1 MDTNTCGCGPHEG
14 ESMLCFFVFLVE
26 TKGSPAAR
34 LFQRRVFL
42 KYNLLPMARIEH
54 VFKTRP
60 SASVGPKK

>member
-1 MDTNTCGCGPHEG
+1 MHVGVALTKGSQCFV
-14 ESMLCFFVFLVE
+14 FFVFLVE

-54 VFKTRP
+54 VFKTRS